1 MGIKNL
7 SKLLSRV
14 AAAARRETQLS
25 DYANHRFAIDVPI
38 YMWKFCSVTCGHPL
52 RCFEE
57 QLLEF
62 GRHNIQP
69 IYVFDGA
76 AVACK
81 ENEIARRRE
90 VRASTR
96 DAMTT
101 AQTEYRD
108 MCERGGSTRAYH
120 RDLATARQKYEKLR
134 RRVASM
140 PSRRHY
146 DALRELLQVKGIESV
161 ESGGDA
167 ECRCAQLVGEGR
179 ADCVVTDDY
188 DAIPYLCGLAEGKG
202 KMLFG
207 INRPNILEID
217 VAKVLE
223 LTEMSRSEFVDV
235 CILSGCDFCDKIQ
248 GVACNRAFQLVR
260 EHGSIEAI
268 LECLDTR
275 YTAPDPFDFDSA
287 RIQFGITSSM

>member
-62 GRHNIQP
+62 GEDTTFNPYTCLMVLRWH
-69 IYVFDGA
+69 
-76 AVACK
+76 
-81 ENEIARRRE
+81 ARKMRLLEERE

-96 DAMTT
+96 DAMT
-101 AQTEYRD
+101 AQTKYRD

-134 RRVASM
+134 RRVAS
-140 PSRRHY
+140 R
-146 DALRELLQVKGIESV
+146 ALQ
-161 ESGGDA
+161 
-167 ECRCAQLVGEGR
+167 
-179 ADCVVTDDY
+179 
-188 DAIPYLCGLAEGKG
+188 
-202 KMLFG
+202 
-207 INRPNILEID
+207 
-217 VAKVLE
+217 
-223 LTEMSRSEFVDV
+223 
-235 CILSGCDFCDKIQ
+235 
-248 GVACNRAFQLVR
+248 
-260 EHGSIEAI
+260 
-268 LECLDTR
+268 
-275 YTAPDPFDFDSA
+275 TAL
-287 RIQFGITSSM
+287 

>member
-25 DYANHRFAIDVPI
+25 DYANQRFAIDVPI

-57 QLLEF
+57 QILEF
-62 GRHNIQP
+62 GRHNITP

-81 ENEIARRRE
+81 QDEIARRRE

-101 AQTEYRD
+101 AQTEYRA
-108 MCERGGSTRAYH
+108 MCDRGLYQILPRGSAS
-120 RDLATARQKYEKLR
+120 ARQKYEKLR

-146 DALRELLQVKGIESV
+146 DALREMLTRGSRER
-161 ESGGDA
+161 ESGGRGVPLLSA
-167 ECRCAQLVGEGR
+167 CGGR
-179 ADCVVTDDY
+179 KGRLRRDGRLRRY
-188 DAIPYLCGLAEGKG
+188 SLPGLAGGQG
-202 KMLFG
+202 KML
-207 INRPNILEID
+207 RHQS
-217 VAKVLE
+217 
-223 LTEMSRSEFVDV
+223 TEHS
-235 CILSGCDFCDKIQ
+235 
-248 GVACNRAFQLVR
+248 
-260 EHGSIEAI
+260 
-268 LECLDTR
+268 
-275 YTAPDPFDFDSA
+275 
-287 RIQFGITSSM
+287 